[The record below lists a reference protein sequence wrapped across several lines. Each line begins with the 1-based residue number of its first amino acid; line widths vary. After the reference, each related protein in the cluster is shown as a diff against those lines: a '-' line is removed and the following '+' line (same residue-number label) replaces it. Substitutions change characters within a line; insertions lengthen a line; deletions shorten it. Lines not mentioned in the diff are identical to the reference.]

1 MARILVID
9 DDASL
14 LQMMNLMLKRAGYT
28 AILAS
33 SGQQGIEIA
42 RHERPDMAIVDVMMP
57 DLSGYEVCRILRED
71 PQTMDIPLL
80 ILTALSQ
87 PEQRDLAEDSGADAF
102 VTKPVTR
109 DDLVRH
115 VDELLRTGARNVPAP
130 LEPPPVTAKSPADTA
145 SKVAKIFEAPP
156 PPPGLEPQPAAKP
169 AAPAV
174 TPPAPSPAPPPAEP
188 AARPASTVPVVAVMG
203 LGRGVGATTVAVNL
217 ALGLMQFGRSCL
229 IDLDNQA
236 GQVAIQLKMVPPKA
250 TWLDLLNIT
259 PGADKRMIGQA
270 LMLDR
275 RTGVAILASPLNP
288 VQEFIRADALEYI
301 FKVLSEGFRRI
312 VVDLPSTLNPMSI
325 TTLRRADHIVLIVG
339 DDPADLVTAPA
350 VLATVE
356 ALGVSGH
363 LHFVLNHTRPH
374 GVSHEAVMQA
384 LNHPLAADIPYEPA
398 QVNAMTEGAPLVM
411 SQPNSLFS
419 RALLYLARQ
428 L

>member
-1 MARILVID
+1 
-9 DDASL
+9 
-14 LQMMNLMLKRAGYT
+14 
-28 AILAS
+28 
-33 SGQQGIEIA
+33 
-42 RHERPDMAIVDVMMP
+42 
-57 DLSGYEVCRILRED
+57 
-71 PQTMDIPLL
+71 
-80 ILTALSQ
+80 
-87 PEQRDLAEDSGADAF
+87 
-102 VTKPVTR
+102 
-109 DDLVRH
+109 
-115 VDELLRTGARNVPAP
+115 
-130 LEPPPVTAKSPADTA
+130 
-145 SKVAKIFEAPP
+145 
-156 PPPGLEPQPAAKP
+156 
-169 AAPAV
+169 
-174 TPPAPSPAPPPAEP
+174 
-188 AARPASTVPVVAVMG
+188 MG

-259 PGADKRMIGQA
+259 PGADKRIIGQA
-270 LMLDR
+270 LTLDR

-301 FKVLSEGFRRI
+301 FKVLSEGFRRV